1 MEQVPQLKD
10 MIPGLKYHH
19 ENVNGTGYPEGLRG
33 DEIPLTA
40 KIVSVADC
48 FDAMTTNRPY
58 QKAMDIS
65 YVLERM
71 RSFVGKKFD
80 RPVVEAL
87 IKAYEEG
94 LIRPNMPTQQT
105 VFPTPGPVR
114 KEEEVAVVASA
125 PMPLNRSRH

>member
-1 MEQVPQLKD
+1 
-10 MIPGLKYHH
+10 MI
-19 ENVNGTGYPEGLRG
+19 
-33 DEIPLTA
+33 A

-65 YVLERM
+65 YVLDRM

-94 LIRPNMPTQQT
+94 LIRPNMPTRQT
-105 VFPTPGPVR
+105 AAGQLTALR
-114 KEEEVAVVASA
+114 EESVPILVG
-125 PMPLNRSRH
+125 N

>member
-1 MEQVPQLKD
+1 
-10 MIPGLKYHH
+10 
-19 ENVNGTGYPEGLRG
+19 
-33 DEIPLTA
+33 LTA

-58 QKAMDIS
+58 QKAMDIG

-80 RPVVEAL
+80 REVVEAL

-94 LIRPNMPTQQT
+94 LIRPNMPTRQA
-105 VFPTPGPVR
+105 VSPAGSEERTP
-114 KEEEVAVVASA
+114 AVVASGH
-125 PMPLNRSRH
+125 RR

>member
-1 MEQVPQLKD
+1 MEQVPQLKE
-10 MIPGLKYHH
+10 MIPGMKYHH

-80 RPVVEAL
+80 RDVVEAL

-94 LIRPNMPTQQT
+94 LIRPNMPTRQT
-105 VFPTPGPVR
+105 VSVTSSEQKTP
-114 KEEEVAVVASA
+114 AVVTTEH
-125 PMPLNRSRH
+125 RR